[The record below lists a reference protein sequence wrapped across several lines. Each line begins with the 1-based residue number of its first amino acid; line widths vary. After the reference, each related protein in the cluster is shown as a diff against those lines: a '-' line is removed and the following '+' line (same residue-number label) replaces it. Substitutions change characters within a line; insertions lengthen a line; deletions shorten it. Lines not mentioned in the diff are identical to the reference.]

1 MKKTDTGRMR
11 WPYLVILV
19 LVLVFSVISW
29 ILTGGAVGEALGSHA
44 DKVEASSG
52 NTASQASSSK
62 NTASKAQTP
71 QASSSKNT
79 AAKDSVEKPSAVQS
93 SSDKMA
99 SEADSDA
106 AQKEAGTGQKEGTA
120 DQKDAGSGQKTD
132 TAGHPASAA
141 GQKAAASVESE
152 AAATDQAPS
161 PSIPRRLARKVKALC
176 AAVDAAIDKAE
187 SYWTVPVKKELS
199 NVDTVVTYFGTR
211 EVASVQVLAGKGK
224 WLFYKSKNDADPIG
238 DYEGTKQFT
247 QAELDKIAGL
257 VGKLED
263 KLEKRGTRLAV
274 IFAPNKENIYWENM
288 PDTYVRAEETR
299 TDKLA
304 AFLAEKG
311 FNSVSPKQ
319 ELLDQHLS
327 TQLYYYY
334 DTHWNQLGGYIGAR
348 KLLAGWGISIPD
360 LAERTYTTWP
370 LRENYH
376 YNGQD
381 DLAKMAG
388 LRSILDDETEYE
400 IEGAPK
406 MNWPDYEYQQSHKIM
421 THFTNEDAPHKA
433 RVFLAGDSFRSAL
446 LPALREQFSDV
457 YVTLRADYRP
467 EMLEEADPDYMILEF
482 VERYSH
488 QIMRIGPMLE

>member
-11 WPYLVILV
+11 WYWIVILV
-19 LVLVFSVISW
+19 LVLVFSAASW
-29 ILTGGAVGEALGSHA
+29 ILTGGAVRKALA
-44 DKVEASSG
+44 ANAAEQEASSA
-52 NTASQASSSK
+52 NTAAKEPASQASSSK
-62 NTASKAQTP
+62 STASKA
-71 QASSSKNT
+71 SSSADPKNDQQD
-79 AAKDSVEKPSAVQS
+79 AGSGQK
-93 SSDKMA
+93 
-99 SEADSDA
+99 ADSP
-106 AQKEAGTGQKEGTA
+106 GQKDTA
-120 DQKDAGSGQKTD
+120 SGQNSDTESQKDAGSGQKTD

-199 NVDTVVTYFGTR
+199 NIDTVVTYFGTR

-406 MNWPDYEYQQSHKIM
+406 MDWPDYEYQQSHKIM

>member
-1 MKKTDTGRMR
+1 MR
-11 WPYLVILV
+11 WPYIVILV
-19 LVLVFSVISW
+19 LVLVFSVVSW
-29 ILTGGAVGEALGSHA
+29 ILTGGAVGKALGAHA
-44 DKVEASSG
+44 VREEASS
-52 NTASQASSSK
+52 SQ
-62 NTASKAQTP
+62 
-71 QASSSKNT
+71 NT
-79 AAKDSVEKPSAVQS
+79 AAKDSGEKVLAAQT
-93 SSDKMA
+93 SSDKAA
-99 SEADSDA
+99 SKASSAAD
-106 AQKEAGTGQKEGTA
+106 QKEAGA
-120 DQKDAGSGQKTD
+120 GQKTD
-132 TAGHPASAA
+132 TADQKEAGAGQKPDTAAQPASAA
-141 GQKAAASVESE
+141 GQKAAAS
-152 AAATDQAPS
+152 AAGADQAPA
-161 PSIPRRLARKVKALC
+161 PSVPHRLARRVKALC
-176 AAVDAAIDKAE
+176 TAVDAAIDKVD
-187 SYWTVPVKKELS
+187 SYWTVPAKKELS

-263 KLEKRGTRLAV
+263 RLEKRGTKLAV

-288 PDTYVRAEETR
+288 PDTYVRAKETR

>member
-62 NTASKAQTP
+62 NTAS
-71 QASSSKNT
+71 QASSSKNV
-79 AAKDSVEKPSAVQS
+79 AAKDTVEEAAAAQT
-93 SSDKMA
+93 SSDKTA

-106 AQKEAGTGQKEGTA
+106 AQKEAGTGQKA
-120 DQKDAGSGQKTD
+120 DTSAQ
-132 TAGHPASAA
+132 PASAA
-141 GQKAAASVESE
+141 GQKAAAS
-152 AAATDQAPS
+152 AAGTDQAPA
-161 PSIPRRLARKVKALC
+161 PSVPHRQARRVKALC
-176 AAVDAAIDKAE
+176 ASVDAVIDKAE

-446 LPALREQFSDV
+446 VPALREQFSDV

>member
-11 WPYLVILV
+11 WYWIVILV
-19 LVLVFSVISW
+19 LVLVFSAASW
-29 ILTGGAVGEALGSHA
+29 ILTGGAVRKALA
-44 DKVEASSG
+44 ANAAEQEASSA
-52 NTASQASSSK
+52 NTAAKEPAS
-62 NTASKAQTP
+62 

-79 AAKDSVEKPSAVQS
+79 AAKDSVEKASASQAAS
-93 SSDKMA
+93 SKNTAAKTSA
-99 SEADSDA
+99 SADS
-106 AQKEAGTGQKEGTA
+106 KN
-120 DQKDAGSGQKTD
+120 DQKDDGSGQK
-132 TAGHPASAA
+132 ASSSA
-141 GQKAAASVESE
+141 E
-152 AAATDQAPS
+152 AADSDQAPS
-161 PSIPRRLARKVKALC
+161 PSVPRRLGRKVKALC

-224 WLFYKSKNDADPIG
+224 WLFYKSQKDADPIG

-263 KLEKRGTRLAV
+263 KLEKRGTSLAV

-360 LAERTYTTWP
+360 LADRTYTTWP

-381 DLAKMAG
+381 DLANMAG
-388 LRSILDDETEYE
+388 LRFILDDETEYE

-406 MNWPDYEYQQSHKIM
+406 MDWPDYEYQQSHKIM
-421 THFTNEDAPHKA
+421 THFTNEQAPHKA